1 MDLKSAITY
10 ATGAVMKL
18 LNTLFGTKQ
27 QNAFC
32 FLVPMFLMF
41 LVLVNFV
48 A

>member
-1 MDLKSAITY
+1 
-10 ATGAVMKL
+10 MKL
-18 LNTLFGTKQ
+18 LNSLFGTKQ

-32 FLVPMFLMF
+32 FLVPMVLMF